1 LRTQAWNYV
10 ILCLTAAVL
19 IVAVRA
25 LTWLNN
31 DVTAIGVIVN
41 CFSVLIAVGIF
52 GFLARLIQNAYSRQ
66 TAMTLRESFYNSA
79 VLSAVVLCFN
89 YGSLIFLFNW
99 PYSTERSIPE
109 NFENAAFTS
118 WLGLALCFLSLVLW
132 LAGLFT
138 TIFGVKTSKGW
149 RLDFSTGQTPKSN

>member
-10 ILCLTAAVL
+10 ILCLTAAAL
-19 IVAVRA
+19 IFAVRA

-52 GFLARLIQNAYSRQ
+52 GFVVSLIQNAYSRK
-66 TAMTLRESFYNSA
+66 TEISLRESFYNSA
-79 VLSAVVLCFN
+79 VLSAVVLSFN
-89 YGSLIFLFNW
+89 YGNLIFLFNW

-109 NFENAAFTS
+109 NFENAAFTF

-138 TIFGVKTSKGW
+138 TIFGVKTRKGW
-149 RLDFSTGQTPKSN
+149 RLDYSMRNTPMSS

>member
-1 LRTQAWNYV
+1 V

-19 IVAVRA
+19 IFAVRA

-52 GFLARLIQNAYSRQ
+52 GFLVRLIQNAYSKQ

-79 VLSAVVLCFN
+79 VLSSVVLSFN
-89 YGSLIFLFNW
+89 YGILIFLFNW

-132 LAGLFT
+132 LLGLLKSL
-138 TIFGVKTSKGW
+138 FGVKTSKGW

>member
-1 LRTQAWNYV
+1 M

-25 LTWLNN
+25 LTWLNT
-31 DVTAIGVIVN
+31 DATLLGVLVN

-52 GFLARLIQNAYSRQ
+52 GFLVRLIQNAYSKQ
-66 TAMTLRESFYNSA
+66 TAMTLRQSLFNSA
-79 VLSAVVLCFN
+79 TFSAGVLLFF
-89 YGSLIFLFNW
+89 YGSLVFLFDW
-99 PYSTERSIPE
+99 PYNTQRFIPE
-109 NFENAAFTS
+109 DFQNGEVTA
-118 WLGLALCFLSLVLW
+118 WLGLGLQFVSVLLW

-138 TIFGVKTSKGW
+138 TIFGVKTGKGW

>member
-1 LRTQAWNYV
+1 M
-10 ILCLTAAVL
+10 ILCLNAAVL

-52 GFLARLIQNAYSRQ
+52 VFLVRLIQNAYSRR
-66 TAMTLRESFYNSA
+66 TEMTLRQSLFNSA
-79 VLSAVVLCFN
+79 TFSAAVLLFHYAT
-89 YGSLIFLFNW
+89 LIFLFDW
-99 PYSTERSIPE
+99 PYNTQRFIPE
-109 NFENAAFTS
+109 DFQNGEVTA
-118 WLGLALCFLSLVLW
+118 WLGLALYFVSLLLW

-138 TIFGVKTSKGW
+138 TIFGVRTSKGW
-149 RLDFSTGQTPKSN
+149 RLDFSTGQKLKSN